1 MQRDM
6 QVEVILC
13 PNCEEEVPKTLYCL
27 NCGYPLYKVE
37 GEEEQIEMDED
48 ETVTVEETPEQIEP
62 EPIIEQDTELDVSS
76 IAEEIAEA
84 PLESIVEEVETEEEP
99 QIVSVEEAE
108 EQAETDELAET
119 VEAQDEI
126 EVEAMEVQEPEIV
139 EGDHGVSE
147 VEVIATEEDPLEI
160 IEEEPLEIIEEEPLE
175 IIEEEPLE
183 IIEEEPLEIIEE
195 EPLEIIEEE
204 PLEII
209 EEDTVEMVEESGEA
223 EEAEVI
229 EEIKEEPV
237 EEEPLK
243 EAQEALVEFEPDPLT
258 MVVMENLLK
267 NISLKVRLVN
277 LLSESDVKEATF
289 NRLFESYAARGE
301 RWMNRRNDML
311 ERCRYDLDAMEKA
324 FSEAKTGLEELEIRK
339 AIDDAT
345 EEEYQAKAPAFEWDI
360 CLLDEELRR
369 RKGEI
374 AYLKDLTRV
383 MPAEE
388 IQKLTEMAEGCYE
401 DLDGLV
407 EAEKVSSE
415 TAERVK
421 AALQEAL
428 DCLKGSGC

>member
-1 MQRDM
+1 MVCCSILTVSDRLVAGGLGMQRDM

-37 GEEEQIEMDED
+37 GEEEQIEIDEA

-76 IAEEIAEA
+76 IAEEVAEA
-84 PLESIVEEVETEEEP
+84 PLESMVEEVETEEEP

-108 EQAETDELAET
+108 EPAETDELAET

-139 EGDHGVSE
+139 EGDLGVSE
-147 VEVIATEEDPLEI
+147 VEVIATEE
-160 IEEEPLEIIEEEPLE
+160 EPLEIIEEEPEE
-175 IIEEEPLE
+175 IIEEA
-183 IIEEEPLEIIEE
+183 
-195 EPLEIIEEE
+195 
-204 PLEII
+204 
-209 EEDTVEMVEESGEA
+209 TVEMVEESVEA

-258 MVVMENLLK
+258 TVVMENLLK

-277 LLSESDVKEATF
+277 LLRESDVKEATF

-374 AYLKDLTRV
+374 AYLEDLTRV

-401 DLDGLV
+401 ELDGFV

>member
-1 MQRDM
+1 M
-6 QVEVILC
+6 
-13 PNCEEEVPKTLYCL
+13 
-27 NCGYPLYKVE
+27 
-37 GEEEQIEMDED
+37 
-48 ETVTVEETPEQIEP
+48 
-62 EPIIEQDTELDVSS
+62 
-76 IAEEIAEA
+76 
-84 PLESIVEEVETEEEP
+84 
-99 QIVSVEEAE
+99 
-108 EQAETDELAET
+108 
-119 VEAQDEI
+119 
-126 EVEAMEVQEPEIV
+126 
-139 EGDHGVSE
+139 
-147 VEVIATEEDPLEI
+147 
-160 IEEEPLEIIEEEPLE
+160 
-175 IIEEEPLE
+175 
-183 IIEEEPLEIIEE
+183 
-195 EPLEIIEEE
+195 
-204 PLEII
+204 
-209 EEDTVEMVEESGEA
+209 
-223 EEAEVI
+223 
-229 EEIKEEPV
+229 
-237 EEEPLK
+237 K

-258 MVVMENLLK
+258 TVVMENLLK

-415 TAERVK
+415 TVERVK

>member
-37 GEEEQIEMDED
+37 GEEEQIEIDEA

-62 EPIIEQDTELDVSS
+62 EPIIEQDTELDVFS

-84 PLESIVEEVETEEEP
+84 PLESMVEDVEAEEEP

-108 EQAETDELAET
+108 EPAETDELAET

-139 EGDHGVSE
+139 EGDLGVSE
-147 VEVIATEEDPLEI
+147 VEVIATEE
-160 IEEEPLEIIEEEPLE
+160 EPLEIIEEEPEE
-175 IIEEEPLE
+175 IIEEA
-183 IIEEEPLEIIEE
+183 
-195 EPLEIIEEE
+195 
-204 PLEII
+204 
-209 EEDTVEMVEESGEA
+209 TVEMVEESGEA

-258 MVVMENLLK
+258 TVVMENLLK

-401 DLDGLV
+401 ELDGLV

-421 AALQEAL
+421 TALQEAL